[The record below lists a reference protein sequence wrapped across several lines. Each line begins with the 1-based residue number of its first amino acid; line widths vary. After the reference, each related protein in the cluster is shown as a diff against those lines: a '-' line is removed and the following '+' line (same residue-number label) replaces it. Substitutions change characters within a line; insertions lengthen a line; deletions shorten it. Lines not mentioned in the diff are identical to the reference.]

1 LRKVTERTLP
11 SAHLTRATTRPD
23 GTSITTSVSPSGD
36 AETRPDSTAQAA
48 SAMIPCPHAVE

>member
-11 SAHLTRATTRPD
+11 STHLTRATTRPD

-36 AETRPDSTAQAA
+36 ADTRPDSTAQAP
-48 SAMIPCPHAVE
+48 SAMVP